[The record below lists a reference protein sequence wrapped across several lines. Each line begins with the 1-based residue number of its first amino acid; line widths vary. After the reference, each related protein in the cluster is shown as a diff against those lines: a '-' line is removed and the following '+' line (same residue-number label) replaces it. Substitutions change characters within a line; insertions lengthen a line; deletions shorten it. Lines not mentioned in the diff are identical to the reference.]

1 MKKRLDVLLVEKGL
15 VESRQKAQALIM
27 AGQVYVGGQKVDKA
41 GAPTAEDA
49 ALEVRGG
56 GLKYVSRGG
65 YKLEKAMSTW
75 PITLEGKT
83 CADIGASTGGF
94 TDCML
99 QNGADKVYAVDVGY
113 GQFAWKLRQDP
124 RVVCL
129 ERTNARYLT
138 AEQIPQ
144 PLDFFS
150 VDVSFIS
157 LNLILPPLRPLMTPG
172 GQAVCLVKPQFEAGR
187 EKVGKKGV
195 VRDKS
200 VHLEVLEHFLEH
212 ASSAGFTV
220 KGMTYSPIRG
230 PEGNIEYLGWLS
242 AEEGEAWA
250 GDLRGLVED
259 SHSHLEE
266 KENGEEAG
274 T

>member
-1 MKKRLDVLLVEKGL
+1 MTKKRLDVVLFERGL
-15 VESRQKAQALIM
+15 AESRQRAQALIL
-27 AGQVYVGGQKVDKA
+27 AGEVFVNGQRADKA
-41 GAPTAEDA
+41 GLTLTGEEQI
-49 ALEVRGG
+49 EVRGG
-56 GLKYVSRGG
+56 LRYVSRGG
-65 YKLEKAMSTW
+65 LKLEKALNTW
-75 PITLEGKT
+75 PISLEGRV

-99 QNGADKVYAVDVGY
+99 QNGAAKVFAVDVGY

-138 AEQIPQ
+138 AEQIPD
-144 PLDFFS
+144 PLNFFS

-157 LNLILPPLRPLMTPG
+157 LNLILPPLRPLMAEG

-195 VRDKS
+195 VRDRA
-200 VHLEVLEHFLEH
+200 VHLEVLEHFLDH
-212 ASSAGFTV
+212 AKNAGFGV
-220 KGMTYSPIRG
+220 LDITYSPIRG
-230 PEGNIEYLGWLS
+230 PEGNIEYLGWLT
-242 AEEGEAWA
+242 A
-250 GDLRGLVED
+250 GDSAPYGGELKALVEAAHG
-259 SHSHLEE
+259 SLEKDE
-266 KENGEEAG
+266 VAA